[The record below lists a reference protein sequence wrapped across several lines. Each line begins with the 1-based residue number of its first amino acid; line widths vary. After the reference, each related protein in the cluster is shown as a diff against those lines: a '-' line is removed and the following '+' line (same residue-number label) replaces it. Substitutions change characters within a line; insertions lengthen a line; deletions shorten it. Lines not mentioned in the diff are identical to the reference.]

1 MKLEVQFAVF
11 ECFLTIF
18 DEFLVIEIENE
29 SFSTVINYEAASI
42 DDSLYLVVRASI
54 LRYIFLKMIML
65 GYLFLKQYSFKTDTN
80 LFLSFFFYDSNLQLQ
95 LVFIVKSIVSEH
107 YYWVI
112 FHLHYFHLRDVLT
125 SVQFLTTLPGDE
137 FSTLVQQHAQR
148 GHFLYL
154 FYLFSTVDF
163 LHLVAAT
170 S

>member
-80 LFLSFFFYDSNLQLQ
+80 LFLSFFFYIS
-95 LVFIVKSIVSEH
+95 
-107 YYWVI
+107 
-112 FHLHYFHLRDVLT
+112 
-125 SVQFLTTLPGDE
+125 
-137 FSTLVQQHAQR
+137 
-148 GHFLYL
+148 
-154 FYLFSTVDF
+154 LFSTF
-163 LHLVAAT
+163 SILSKYSIWNFKTMLHYYT
-170 S
+170 SYTIQKCETQPIIPRANHIKITRRRWA

>member
-107 YYWVI
+107 YY
-112 FHLHYFHLRDVLT
+112 
-125 SVQFLTTLPGDE
+125 
-137 FSTLVQQHAQR
+137 
-148 GHFLYL
+148 
-154 FYLFSTVDF
+154 
-163 LHLVAAT
+163 
-170 S
+170 